1 MHNWILHDREII
13 EEYVVSALFF
23 WMSLL
28 TWAIFFYIFWWHV
41 WICLWYNICSIEFRV
56 WRLRCFLARFFQKSA
71 RFFFV
76 KLKWVSFQLPEL
88 VFLYLLVTRLDD
100 LCDLGGLS
108 FSGLR
113 CAGMSSIEGLSTGPR
128 RLSGNG
134 DRFWLRRS
142 EMSSGLTSDDME
154 AGGIE
159 GGPGDCFL
167 T

>member
-23 WMSLL
+23 FECRYLPELVFFISSGDTFGWPMFFGALFSKISK
-28 TWAIFFYIFWWHV
+28 IFFVI
-41 WICLWYNICSIEFRV
+41 
-56 WRLRCFLARFFQKSA
+56 
-71 RFFFV
+71 
-76 KLKWVSFQLPEL
+76 LKWVSFQLPEL

>member
-1 MHNWILHDREII
+1 M
-13 EEYVVSALFF
+13 
-23 WMSLL
+23 
-28 TWAIFFYIFWWHV
+28 
-41 WICLWYNICSIEFRV
+41 
-56 WRLRCFLARFFQKSA
+56 
-71 RFFFV
+71 
-76 KLKWVSFQLPEL
+76 
-88 VFLYLLVTRLDD
+88 TRLDD

-113 CAGMSSIEGLSTGPR
+113 CAGMSSIEGLSAANGTM

-134 DRFWLRRS
+134 ERFWLRRS

-167 T
+167 TWKMKKRIKKGQNVAKMAKKG